1 MKLSNLS
8 LANAL
13 SLEVKEIEQRLEE
26 IRNFAQNLVGKDET
40 QNSFELSTVLKRQE
54 KEVKIDY
61 NNTDYNEVKE
71 HFENM
76 VNQFPFYP
84 MGGSIFNYN
93 PYKNTETN
101 TERIGFQLSNTESL
115 VILDFFVKKL
125 EFERKS
131 KLEKLKEIGVEI

>member
-1 MKLSNLS
+1 MKITNLS

-26 IRNFAQNLVGKDET
+26 IRNFAQNLAGKDET

-54 KEVKIDY
+54 KEEENENI
-61 NNTDYNEVKE
+61 EVKTFSWIVGIPNSTFKE
-71 HFENM
+71 
-76 VNQFPFYP
+76 
-84 MGGSIFNYN
+84 
-93 PYKNTETN
+93 ETIN

-115 VILDFFVKKL
+115 VILDFFVKRL

-131 KLEKLKEIGVEI
+131 KLEKLKEIGVEL